1 MCKTVILHLKRDFW
15 SLARNSNEKFYSEKV
30 DTTEF
35 KRFSKWPCVLVSKLF
50 SLKGLL
56 PSAVCLGECHHTMSL
71 RWRGS
76 NYLAPPVSSL
86 THSNCFP
93 WWVLNC
99 YQEYSYI
106 FSDMFLQVLVFSPL
120 SRAQQTRR
128 NSFLCEWNPPLVFS
142 SS

>member
-1 MCKTVILHLKRDFW
+1 MCKTVMFHLKRDFW

-35 KRFSKWPCVLVSKLF
+35 KRFSKWPCVLVSNVF

-56 PSAVCLGECHHTMSL
+56 PSAVCLGDAVTPCL
-71 RWRGS
+71 RRCGS
-76 NYLAPPVSSL
+76 SYLASPVSWL
-86 THSNCFP
+86 TPSNDFP
-93 WWVLNC
+93 WWVLKC